1 MQLAMARVGA
11 KTHILQQI
19 SMLDLGRILRFVV
32 HQFFKLLIDE
42 KLLVNR
48 SRRVKQKMFK
58 VSGDGFV
65 ALVWAFAETNGRC
78 SVEILKYEL
87 AKSFDVVKE

>member
-19 SMLDLGRILRFVV
+19 SMLGLGRILRFVV

-65 ALVWAFAETNGRC
+65 ALVWAFAETNGQG
-78 SVEILKYEL
+78 SVEITQIRVGQKVLML
-87 AKSFDVVKE
+87 

>member
-48 SRRVKQKMFK
+48 SRRV
-58 VSGDGFV
+58 
-65 ALVWAFAETNGRC
+65 R
-78 SVEILKYEL
+78 SVEMGSWH
-87 AKSFDVVKE
+87 SFGHSLRLMDKAW